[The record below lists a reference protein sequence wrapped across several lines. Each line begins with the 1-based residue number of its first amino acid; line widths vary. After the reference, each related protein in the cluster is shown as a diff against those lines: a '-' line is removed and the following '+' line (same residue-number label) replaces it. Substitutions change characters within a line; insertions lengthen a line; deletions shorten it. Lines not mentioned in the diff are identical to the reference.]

1 MSDIHCHT
9 CGGFINDPTTISY
22 LAPSET
28 VMPAVPYSGLCACT
42 PAIVYGPPPGH
53 MSMPGMPS
61 IDVRAIASR
70 N

>member
-9 CGGFINDPTTISY
+9 CGGFINDPGTISY
-22 LAPSET
+22 RPPSDAT
-28 VMPAVPYSGLCACT
+28 LPAVPYSGLCACQ

-53 MSMPGMPS
+53 MSLPS
-61 IDVRAIASR
+61 INVRAIASR